1 MMADLPELWARTL
14 ETVEREL
21 PRPSFETWLRTT
33 KPVELVDDRLL
44 VGVPN
49 EFARDWVEK
58 KYAPLLT
65 LQASR
70 VAGRS
75 LRLKF
80 VVPNGGGAAGGP
92 ATGAPAAGASAA
104 PGPQRP
110 AASPPAPTAAPPAS
124 GADAPNQLNPKYTF
138 ESFVIGNSNRF
149 AHAAALATAEA
160 PARAYNPL
168 FIYGG
173 VGLGKTH
180 LTQAIGQYVQAHFRR
195 LRVAYISSETFT
207 NDLINAIRDH
217 RTVEFRNR
225 YRTVDVLLIDDIQF
239 LAGKES
245 TQEEF
250 FHTFNAL
257 HAALKQIVITSD
269 RPPKEIPTLEER
281 LRSRFEGGLT
291 ADIQPPDLETRVA
304 ILRKKAGQ
312 EHLEAPDDVVLYIA
326 TKIERN
332 IRELE
337 GALIRLVAYASMA
350 RQAITLD
357 LAAEVLKDMFPS
369 LRPRRVTVALIQ
381 GVVAEHYGLA
391 IEDFKIRKRT
401 RSIAFPRQVAMY
413 LARELTGFSLPKLG
427 EEFGGRD
434 HTTVLH
440 ACDKIATEAARD
452 AGLQAL
458 LTQFAA
464 RIRGDSLRA
473 ASESNGASTPVE
485 NSRITSY

>member
-14 ETVEREL
+14 ATIEREL

-65 LQASR
+65 VQASR

-80 VVPNGGGAAGGP
+80 VVPNGGEA
-92 ATGAPAAGASAA
+92 AAGALAATDA

-110 AASPPAPTAAPPAS
+110 AAPPAP
-124 GADAPNQLNPKYTF
+124 GADPQNQLNPKYTF

-149 AHAAALATAEA
+149 AHAAALAAAEA

-180 LTQAIGQYVQAHFRR
+180 LTQAIGHYVQTHFRR
-195 LRVAYISSETFT
+195 LRVVYISSETFT

-281 LRSRFEGGLT
+281 LRSRFEGGLI
-291 ADIQPPDLETRVA
+291 ADIQAPDLETRVA

-326 TKIERN
+326 TKIDRN

-337 GALIRLVAYASMA
+337 GALIRLVAYASMT
-350 RQAITLD
+350 RQDITLD

-369 LRPRRVTVALIQ
+369 LRPRRVTVALVQ
-381 GVVAEHYGLA
+381 EVVAEHYGLA

-401 RSIAFPRQVAMY
+401 RAIAFPRQVAMY

-440 ACDKIATEAARD
+440 ACNKIATEAARD

-464 RIRGDSLRA
+464 RIRGNSLRTA
-473 ASESNGASTPVE
+473 RESNGVSTPVE
-485 NSRITSY
+485 NRRITS